1 MKEIRKN
8 LNNNK
13 ISRISDED
21 MESIFGGGS
30 TDECVEYTFC
40 ESCSIFN
47 KLNTINRDMRVALFG
62 YATSRISEV
71 PESDYGYKHK
81 FLSQVGTKSQG
92 IVDIAMLSTLVIG
105 IVFAERLF
113 CKFTNKLLTRNTNH
127 VKNNTTPNPVD

>member
-21 MESIFGGGS
+21 MESIFGGSS
-30 TDECVEYTFC
+30 TFD
-40 ESCSIFN
+40 
-47 KLNTINRDMRVALFG
+47 KLNTLNRDMRVALIKHVG
-62 YATSRISEV
+62 SRISEV

-81 FLSQVGTKSQG
+81 FLRQVGINSQG
-92 IVDIAMLSTLVIG
+92 IVDTAMLSTLVIG

-113 CKFTNKLLTRNTNH
+113 CKLTNKLLTRNTNH

>member
-21 MESIFGGGS
+21 MESIFGGSS
-30 TDECVEYTFC
+30 TFD
-40 ESCSIFN
+40 
-47 KLNTINRDMRVALFG
+47 KLNTLNRDMRVALIKHVG
-62 YATSRISEV
+62 SRISEV

-81 FLSQVGTKSQG
+81 FLYQVGINSQG
-92 IVDIAMLSTLVIG
+92 IVDTAMLSTLVIG

-113 CKFTNKLLTRNTNH
+113 CKLTNKLLTRNTNH

>member
-21 MESIFGGGS
+21 MESIFGGSS
-30 TDECVEYTFC
+30 TFD
-40 ESCSIFN
+40 
-47 KLNTINRDMRVALFG
+47 KLNTLNRDMRVALIKHVG
-62 YATSRISEV
+62 SRISEV
-71 PESDYGYKHK
+71 PESDYSYKHK
-81 FLSQVGTKSQG
+81 FLRQVGINSQG
-92 IVDIAMLSTLVIG
+92 IVDTAMLSTLVIG

-113 CKFTNKLLTRNTNH
+113 CKLTNKLLTRNTNH